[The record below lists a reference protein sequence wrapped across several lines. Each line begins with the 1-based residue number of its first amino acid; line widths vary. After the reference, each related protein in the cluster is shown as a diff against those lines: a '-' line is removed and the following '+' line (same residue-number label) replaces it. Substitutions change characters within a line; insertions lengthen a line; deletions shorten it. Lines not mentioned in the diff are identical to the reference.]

1 MTVAES
7 KLESLI
13 SKLETE
19 RDELKVQLR
28 LAKMEAREDWEELEQ
43 KLDALR
49 GRGRMK
55 VIAAEAKDATSD
67 VGAAAEVLAEEIKE
81 GFAKLRRLL

>member
-7 KLESLI
+7 KLERLI
-13 SKLETE
+13 EKLETE
-19 RDELKVQLR
+19 RDELKVQLN

-43 KLDALR
+43 KLDAL
-49 GRGRMK
+49 RGRMK